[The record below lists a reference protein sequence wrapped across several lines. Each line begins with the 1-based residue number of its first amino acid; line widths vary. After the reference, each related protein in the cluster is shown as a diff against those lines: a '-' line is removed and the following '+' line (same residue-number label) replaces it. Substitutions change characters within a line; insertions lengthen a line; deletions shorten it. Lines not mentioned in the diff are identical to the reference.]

1 MKANIKSLEKSRVQI
16 TIEVPEDIVVLW
28 RTKAVKVLSE
38 QVKVPGFRQGKAT
51 EDVVINYL
59 GEKAVLDETVD
70 LVIQNTYA
78 DVVKEHDIKVVA
90 RPEKVEL
97 TSMEPFTYEVIVAV
111 YPEVKLK
118 NYKKIKIPKD
128 KITVAEKDVNEVV
141 EDMQKRFSTFTPVE
155 REAHKGDRVLVDF
168 EGKDEGGVVL
178 DGTVSKNHYIILGE
192 DRFIPGFEEHILGM
206 KKEEEKDFPITFPA
220 DYHVNHMK
228 GKKVIFHIKMLGVEE
243 VHLPE
248 VNEEFIK
255 KVRGEALTKEAF
267 LDRLKDDIEQYKT
280 REQEQKREGE
290 LMEKLLT
297 MAEVEVPD
305 ALVKEELTS
314 MMDEYKNRI
323 ESQGIPFA
331 SFLERGNKTEE
342 SLQADWKKDAT
353 DRVAVRLILRAIIEK
368 EKPEVSDADLEQEI
382 GHIVEHYPEQEQ
394 QKVKDLYAAGTH
406 QREELQNKLQVRRM
420 IDMFL
425 Q

>member
-1 MKANIKSLEKSRVQI
+1 MKATIKPIEKSRVHI
-16 TIEVPEDIVVLW
+16 IIEVPEDIVLLW

-59 GEKAVLDETVD
+59 GEKAILDETVD

-97 TSMEPFTYEVIVAV
+97 KSIDPFTYEVIVAI
-111 YPEVKLK
+111 YPQVKLK
-118 NYKKIKIPKD
+118 NYKKIKIPKE
-128 KITVAEKDVNEVV
+128 KVTVTEKEVNDVVI
-141 EDMQKRFSTFTPVE
+141 DMQKRYSTFTPVE
-155 REAHKGDRVLVDF
+155 REAKKGDRVLVDF

-178 DGTVSKNHYIILGE
+178 DGTVSKNHQIIVGE
-192 DRFIPGFEEHILGM
+192 GRFIPGFEEHLIGM
-206 KKEEEKDFPITFPA
+206 KKGEEKDFPITFPA

-228 GKKVIFHIKMLGVEE
+228 GKKVIFHINMLGVEE
-243 VHLPE
+243 VHLPD
-248 VNEEFIK
+248 VDEEFIK
-255 KVRGEALTKEAF
+255 KVRGENITKEAF
-267 LDRLKDDIEQYKT
+267 LDLLKTDIEQYKT
-280 REQEQKREGE
+280 REQEQKRESE

-297 MAEVEVPD
+297 VAEVEVPD
-305 ALVKEELTS
+305 ALVEEELTY

-342 SLQADWKKDAT
+342 SLKAEWKKDAS
-353 DRVAVRLILRAIIEK
+353 DRVAVRLILREIIEK
-368 EKPEVSDADLEQEI
+368 EKPEVSDEDLEHEI
-382 GHIVEHYPEQEQ
+382 GHIVEHYPEKEQ
-394 QKVKDLYAAGTH
+394 QKVKDLYASGTR
-406 QREELQNKLQVRRM
+406 QREELKNKLQVRKM
-420 IDMFL
+420 IDIFL